1 VTALGRER
9 QEEAGPAA
17 PLAAAAPRVPHASV
31 IEARAAEWIAP
42 YSQAWHLERARDWVV
57 YLDSGASLEMR
68 VAAVTHDIE
77 RMFPGGPVFD
87 KRRGR
92 WDDPHYLYAHA
103 ARSGT
108 IVGAW
113 LQDNG
118 AAAEGCAIGEVQR
131 LVTLHEFGGLD
142 GADIVQ
148 AADSLSFLETLQ
160 DIVAGW
166 VTSGECGIEQARA
179 KYQYMADRIRV
190 GEARRL
196 AGPLLARAMA
206 SLEEAAQAAE
216 ALAGEALAGDGRG
229 SSR

>member
-1 VTALGRER
+1 MTAS
-9 QEEAGPAA
+9 
-17 PLAAAAPRVPHASV
+17 RVPYDTD
-31 IEARAAEWIAP
+31 IEARAARWIAP

-57 YLDSGASLEMR
+57 YLDGGASLEMR
-68 VAAVTHDIE
+68 LAAVTHDIE

-87 KRRGR
+87 KRHGR

-113 LQDNG
+113 LQDQK
-118 AAAEGCAIGEVQR
+118 AAAAGCSIREVQR

-160 DIVAGW
+160 EVVAGW
-166 VTSGECGIEQARA
+166 VTAGECGIEQARA
-179 KYQYMADRIRV
+179 KLQYMADRIRV
-190 GEARRL
+190 SEARRL
-196 AGPLLARAMA
+196 AGPLLDRAMA
-206 SLEEAAQAAE
+206 ALDEAAPGPE
-216 ALAGEALAGDGRG
+216 AVTADGRSG
-229 SSR
+229 IR

>member
-1 VTALGRER
+1 MTALGRELS
-9 QEEAGPAA
+9 QPGPGKEVAAG
-17 PLAAAAPRVPHASV
+17 AAPRVPYGTG
-31 IEARAAEWIAP
+31 IEARAADWIAP
-42 YSQAWHLERARDWVV
+42 YNQAWHLERARDWVV
-57 YLDSGASLEMR
+57 YLEPGASLEMR
-68 VAAVTHDIE
+68 VAALTHDIE
-77 RMFPGGPVFD
+77 RMFPGSPVFD

-92 WDDPHYLYAHA
+92 WDDPHYLYAHG

-113 LQDNG
+113 LHDQN
-118 AAAEGCAIGEVQR
+118 AAVERCSIPEVQR

-166 VTSGECGIEQARA
+166 VTGGECGVEQARA

-190 GEARRL
+190 PEARKL
-196 AGPLLARAMA
+196 AGPLLT
-206 SLEEAAQAAE
+206 E
-216 ALAGEALAGDGRG
+216 ALSALAQVAR
-229 SSR
+229 

>member
-1 VTALGRER
+1 MTALG
-9 QEEAGPAA
+9 QQKEEPGRTVPPAVR
-17 PLAAAAPRVPHASV
+17 APRAPQTSV

-118 AAAEGCAIGEVQR
+118 AAAEGCAIREVQR

-160 DIVAGW
+160 DVVAGW
-166 VTSGECGIEQARA
+166 VTAGECGIEQARA
-179 KYQYMADRIRV
+179 KYQYMADRIRISA
-190 GEARRL
+190 ARRL
-196 AGPLLARAMA
+196 AGPLLAQAMA
-206 SLEEAAQAAE
+206 SLDAATQSAGTLAA
-216 ALAGEALAGDGRG
+216 DGRSG
-229 SSR
+229 TR

>member
-1 VTALGRER
+1 MTALGRELSQPGPR
-9 QEEAGPAA
+9 EEVAAG
-17 PLAAAAPRVPHASV
+17 AAPRVPCATA
-31 IEARAAEWIAP
+31 IEARASEWIAP

-57 YLDSGASLEMR
+57 FLDPGASLEMR
-68 VAAVTHDIE
+68 VAALTHDIE
-77 RMFPGGPVFD
+77 RMFPGSPVLD

-92 WDDPHYLYAHA
+92 WDDPHYLYAHG

-113 LQDNG
+113 LHDQD
-118 AAAEGCAIGEVQR
+118 ATAEGCSIPEVQR

-142 GADIVQ
+142 GADFVQ

-166 VTSGECGIEQARA
+166 VTGGECGIEQARA

-190 GEARRL
+190 PQARQL
-196 AGPLLARAMA
+196 AVPLLTGALATLARA
-206 SLEEAAQAAE
+206 AQ
-216 ALAGEALAGDGRG
+216 
-229 SSR
+229 